1 MVPEESAVDTR
12 WHSRLVARRRFGALV
27 GGLAAELG
35 PRVCLSRS
43 DLPRRHPGRVE
54 FHPPLQ
60 AGRFALP
67 NDTYMGSVDKAIAAC
82 WHPTVG
88 LCVPAAGPDTRKR
101 DQPGAAVRRTR
112 NHGDDPAD
120 FSPYVRVRRGD
131 ERTNRSSSRCRD
143 AQARHRARNLNV
155 VLLHDHW
162 IADIDGVEV
171 PFRVL
176 GTEADAAVTHV
187 LEPE

>member
-1 MVPEESAVDTR
+1 VRSEESAVDTR

-54 FHPPLQ
+54 FHPPLP

-67 NDTYMGSVDKAIAAC
+67 NDTYMGSVYKAIAVY

-88 LCVPAAGPDTRKR
+88 QLCPRLCRIHANATNQT
-101 DQPGAAVRRTR
+101 QPSAERATTATIRSIFRRTCAF
-112 NHGDDPAD
+112 G
-120 FSPYVRVRRGD
+120 VGTK
-131 ERTNRSSSRCRD
+131 ELT
-143 AQARHRARNLNV
+143 ARHRGVGTLKPDTVRGTSMLFSCTITGSPTLT
-155 VLLHDHW
+155 VLKYHSASSGLRLMQ
-162 IADIDGVEV
+162 
-171 PFRVL
+171 P
-176 GTEADAAVTHV
+176 
-187 LEPE
+187 